1 MSTGAVNSDLAV
13 VILAAGAARRY
24 GGAKQLAQFEGAS
37 LVRRAA
43 LAALSVADDVTV
55 ITGAYAEVVTA
66 DLQALPLKILHNPDW
81 ALGMGHSLAYGFNAP
96 QTQRAA
102 ATLLML
108 ADQVLIGAPQLR
120 FLIATHRQFPER
132 IVAADH
138 GEHLGPPCLF
148 PAAYY
153 PELAALSGDRGARGL
168 LQKHGA
174 FVVPVALPEAAVD
187 IDTPEDYAK
196 LLAASQTN
204 A

>member
-1 MSTGAVNSDLAV
+1 LTPSDINGDLAV
-13 VILAAGAARRY
+13 VVLAAGAARRY
-24 GGAKQLAQFEGAS
+24 GAAKQLAAFEGTS

-43 LAALSVADDVTV
+43 LAALGATPNVTV
-55 ITGAYAEVVTA
+55 ITGAYGEAVSTE
-66 DLQALPLKILHNPDW
+66 LQALPLEILHNPDW
-81 ALGMGHSLAYGFNAP
+81 ALGMGHSLACGFNAL

-108 ADQVLIGAPQLR
+108 ADQVRIGTPQLQL
-120 FLIATHRQFPER
+120 LIATHRQFPHH
-132 IVAADH
+132 IVAADY

-148 PAAYY
+148 PATYY
-153 PELAALSGDRGARGL
+153 PELAALRGDRGARGL
-168 LQKHGA
+168 LRKHGA

-196 LLAASQTN
+196 LLATSQAN